1 MKNLFF
7 IFTILIVLFK
17 TGNVLS
23 DNKLFNVNNIEISK
37 ENYKNKQDLVN
48 QAFQKG
54 FKQLTLRLLLEEDHQ
69 KLLDI
74 NLKQIKKLVSYYQI
88 IDPEDNTKE
97 NKIKINIFFD
107 KDKIHDFFYQKNI
120 LYSDIINTEM
130 ILFPLLIINNEYFI
144 FSKNYFYKNWNLKEK
159 DPNNLIEYN
168 LPLEN
173 VEIIQ
178 KIDLNKSHFN
188 KIKIS
193 DFFKEYNQSNMAF
206 AIIEINN
213 DDAKIFLNTEISGK
227 KLKKNLSIQ
236 KINMSEDQFNDQIIL
251 TIKNKLSDL
260 VKLQNLIDVRT
271 PSFLNVKIKLNNKGN
286 LVEFRNRINKI
297 DLLDDFY
304 VKQLNKDYALVKIK
318 YLGKISKII
327 KKLKSKNINL
337 MMIQAQWQLEII

>member
-1 MKNLFF
+1 M
-7 IFTILIVLFK
+7 
-17 TGNVLS
+17 
-23 DNKLFNVNNIEISK
+23 
-37 ENYKNKQDLVN
+37 
-48 QAFQKG
+48 
-54 FKQLTLRLLLEEDHQ
+54 TLRLLLEGDHQ

-74 NLKQIKKLVSYYQI
+74 NLKKIKKLVSYYQI
-88 IDPEDNTKE
+88 INPEDNTKE
-97 NKIKINIFFD
+97 DKIKINIFFD

-130 ILFPLLIINNEYFI
+130 ILFPLLIIDNEYFI

-213 DDAKIFLNTEISGK
+213 DNAKVFLNTQISGK

-236 KINMSEDQFNDQIIL
+236 KINMSVDQFNNQIIL

-337 MMIQAQWQLEII
+337 IMIQAQWQLEII